1 MSIQTLAAN
10 TGGLATGWT
19 PPVANGTAD
28 VLAAWQKHSTAA
40 NATDPTA
47 QNGIGSAA
55 SGAANLG
62 ATADG
67 QSMQGLSS
75 QLQDALLQMQSGASI
90 NLPGS
95 SGGLFGASS
104 FTGGESGG
112 IGGFTP
118 SGLSLT
124 QAMQA
129 YGGRALGGLAGVAGT
144 ALSATPIGGAAI
156 AGSSLAGAALSG
168 GLG

>member
-1 MSIQTLAAN
+1 MSIQTLAAS

-28 VLAAWQKHSTAA
+28 VLAAWQKHSTGA

-47 QNGIGSAA
+47 QNGTGPAA

-67 QSMQGLSS
+67 QSMQGLST
-75 QLQDALLQMQSGASI
+75 QLQDALLQMQSGAQVS
-90 NLPGS
+90 LQGG
-95 SGGLFGASS
+95 GGLFGTSS
-104 FTGGESGG
+104 FAGGESSG

-129 YGGRALGGLAGVAGT
+129 YGGSALGGLAGVAGT
-144 ALSATPIGGAAI
+144 ALAATPIGGAAI
-156 AGSSLAGAALSG
+156 AGSSLAGAALSS

>member
-1 MSIQTLAAN
+1 MSIQTLAAT

-19 PPVANGTAD
+19 PPVANGAAD
-28 VLAAWQKHSTAA
+28 VLAAWQKHSTQA

-47 QNGIGSAA
+47 QNGIGPAA

-75 QLQDALLQMQSGASI
+75 QLQNALLQVQSGASI

-95 SGGLFGASS
+95 GGLFGTSS

-129 YGGRALGGLAGVAGT
+129 YGGRALGGLVGIAGT
-144 ALSATPIGGAAI
+144 ALSATPIGGAAL
-156 AGSSLAGAALSG
+156 AGSSLAGAALSS
-168 GLG
+168 GLS